1 MDAKRPRLSADN
13 VVPTEEDSEWSETD
27 SDNDDSS
34 DAPFNVTIEYADE
47 NDDDEEEEIDEN
59 VINQMDEDED
69 DEVDGVFN
77 GGDKEV
83 SENAGN
89 DLFDVILPLPQQHL
103 GGLQTRGGRVRIC
116 GGTRYRGARNR
127 GNRGRRAQERRDKE
141 ENLEKVW
148 SDKDKDPEIHQ
159 FTASSGLQV
168 EFDAE
173 NATPIDYVDLFI
185 TDEMRFFSLF
195 VTILISMPNNFF

>member
-27 SDNDDSS
+27 SDDDDSS
-34 DAPFNVTIEYADE
+34 DAPSNLTIEYADE

-83 SENAGN
+83 SENAGD
-89 DLFDVILPLPQQHL
+89 DLFDVIQPLPQQRL
-103 GGLQTRGGRVRIC
+103 GGLQTRGGRVRIR
-116 GGTRYRGARNR
+116 GGTRYRGAGNR
-127 GNRGRRAQERRDKE
+127 GN
-141 ENLEKVW
+141 
-148 SDKDKDPEIHQ
+148 
-159 FTASSGLQV
+159 
-168 EFDAE
+168 
-173 NATPIDYVDLFI
+173 
-185 TDEMRFFSLF
+185 
-195 VTILISMPNNFF
+195 